1 LFIRVYVREGP
12 AVKVLVCGGR
22 NIGRT
27 SPNASHQN
35 AKTEIQRATHE
46 RTFVFDY
53 LSTLHKEKSFTE
65 IIGGDEGGAERLG
78 MHWAVVNKVPQRLY
92 ARTSKRE
99 TIIGR
104 NKRMLA
110 GSNPDL
116 IIAFGSGVSTEILIG
131 DAKEKGIQV
140 IEVAIPDLE

>member
-1 LFIRVYVREGP
+1 M
-12 AVKVLVCGGR
+12 KVLVCGGR
-22 NIGRT
+22 NVGRT

-35 AKTEIQRATHE
+35 AKAEIQRATNE

-53 LSTLHKEKSFTE
+53 LSTIHKEKSFTE
-65 IIGGDEGGAERLG
+65 VIGGDEGGAERLG
-78 MHWAVVNKVPQRLY
+78 MHWAVVNKVPQKLY
-92 ARTSKRE
+92 SRTSKRE

-104 NKRMLA
+104 NKRMLT

-131 DAKEKGIQV
+131 AAKEKGVQV
-140 IEVAIPDLE
+140 IEVAIPDFQ